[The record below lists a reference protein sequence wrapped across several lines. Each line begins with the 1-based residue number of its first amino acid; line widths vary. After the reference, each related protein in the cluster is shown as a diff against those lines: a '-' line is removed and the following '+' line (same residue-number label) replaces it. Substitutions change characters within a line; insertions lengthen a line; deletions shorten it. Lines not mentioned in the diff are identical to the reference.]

1 MGRNATPSVASTNI
15 CCCEL
20 YNYSIPGGGGD
31 GGAPGGAGRGD
42 APGVHGPRHGRDR
55 ARVELVS
62 PALVFQELD
71 SRPGAHGVGSGG
83 EEMPVLGAGLG
94 LDGPPHHR
102 LLPQVGEPGELG
114 EGEGDPFIKSYT
126 LTFFLQ
132 FYRVV
137 FLTVN
142 P

>member
-1 MGRNATPSVASTNI
+1 MSQGKMRYRFEENPS
-15 CCCEL
+15 
-20 YNYSIPGGGGD
+20 
-31 GGAPGGAGRGD
+31 
-42 APGVHGPRHGRDR
+42 
-55 ARVELVS
+55 
-62 PALVFQELD
+62 ALVFQELD

-114 EGEGDPFIKSYT
+114 EGEGDPFIKSHT

-137 FLTVN
+137 ILTVN